1 MIAQLVKNLG
11 CNAGN
16 AGSIPGSGRSA
27 GEGIGYLLQYSWASL
42 VAQQVENLPAI
53 RETWIL
59 SLGWEDPWRKER
71 QPTPVSGLEN
81 SVDCI
86 IHGVT
91 KSWTWLSDFHSTHSL
106 CSANKNTFSSVGK
119 LKQ

>member
-16 AGSIPGSGRSA
+16 PGSIPGSGRSA

-71 QPTPVSGLEN
+71 QPTPVFLPGESHGQRGL
-81 SVDCI
+81 
-86 IHGVT
+86 
-91 KSWTWLSDFHSTHSL
+91 
-106 CSANKNTFSSVGK
+106 VGYGP
-119 LKQ
+119 